1 LIGSEGEQIG
11 VVPLKE
17 ALSRA
22 YEADLDLVEISP
34 NANPPVCKI
43 LDYGKYKFQQQKRAA
58 EAKKKQQ
65 TVTVK
70 EISIRPRTEEHDYQI
85 KMKKV
90 FEFLEKG
97 DKVKINMRFRG
108 REIAN
113 QEMAVEM
120 MERIET
126 DTAEVARVDQKPN
139 MQGRQMSML
148 LSPDKS
154 GAAKKAKEQEA
165 EQKAAAE

>member
-1 LIGSEGEQIG
+1 MRLIGAEGEQIG

-17 ALSRA
+17 ALSRS

-58 EAKKKQQ
+58 EARKNQQ

-90 FEFLEKG
+90 FQFLEKG
-97 DKVKINMRFRG
+97 DKVKINLRFRG

-113 QEMAVEM
+113 QEMGMDM
-120 MERIET
+120 MKRIEA
-126 DTAEVARVDQKPN
+126 DTAGVANVDQRPN
-139 MQGRQMSML
+139 MQGRQMSMM
-148 LSPDKS
+148 LSPDK
-154 GAAKKAKEQEA
+154 GGTKK
-165 EQKAAAE
+165 

>member
-1 LIGSEGEQIG
+1 MS
-11 VVPLKE
+11 
-17 ALSRA
+17 

-58 EAKKKQQ
+58 EARRNQQ

-90 FEFLEKG
+90 FQFLEKG
-97 DKVKINMRFRG
+97 DKVKINLRFRG

-113 QEMAVEM
+113 QQMGMDM
-120 MERIET
+120 MKRIED
-126 DTAEVARVDQKPN
+126 DTAEIARVDQRPN
-139 MQGRQMSML
+139 MQGRQMSMM
-148 LSPDKS
+148 LSPEK
-154 GAAKKAKEQEA
+154 AAKK
-165 EQKAAAE
+165 